1 MKPSYQ
7 FTEDKIKQSFK
18 YRIKKNFLLSTD
30 KYEKVIYTLLLIS
43 LYVYAMNSQYPLI
56 YSNRI
61 LDILFI
67 TKPSIYSP
75 LIENISLSIIG
86 SSIFYIITEIIPY
99 KRRKIEYSDEIELRI
114 FGIYSSLKRIL
125 YVILK
130 DEKLGMKLLEENR
143 IQECELLLKNWED
156 ITSFLPPNFVFE
168 EVEKVVTEIRE
179 EIDKLLVF
187 ENFLDYEIRE
197 IIYNIPRCCL
207 FSKTPYSKIRGIVVS
222 NIRLCDIYDIYEK
235 IKDIE
240 RYAKKSKKV
249 PEIFSLNLYLNNK
262 IEEYEKYTKNNYL
275 KNSRFAGLHNLS
287 VLFLKNNKMS
297 KAKKYLIMEIRSK
310 AFYLRPEEMKAG
322 NFFQFECENPK
333 LLKDK
338 EYLELRSE
346 IMGIPKESKSIKELL
361 NREYVKNFRNWR
373 EEEKNEN

>member
-18 YRIKKNFLLSTD
+18 YRIKKNFLLSID

-61 LDILFI
+61 LDMLFI
-67 TKPSIYSP
+67 TKLSVYSP

-168 EVEKVVTEIRE
+168 EVEKVVAEIRE
-179 EIDKLLVF
+179 QIDKLLVF

-207 FSKTPYSKIRGIVVS
+207 FSQTPYSKIRGIVVS

-240 RYAKKSKKV
+240 RYAKKSNKV

-275 KNSRFAGLHNLS
+275 KNSGFAGLHNLS
-287 VLFLKNNKMS
+287 VLFLKNNKIS

-322 NFFQFECENPK
+322 NFFQFECENPE

-373 EEEKNEN
+373 EEENNEN